1 MIVNGKR
8 VALNEQVPVI
18 QVMPITDYTNLV
30 EKQEDVYY
38 YTYDDEDSYVL
49 NSDWTNYKSQQS
61 EILTSL
67 AS

>member
-18 QVMPITDYTNLV
+18 QVMPITDYNNLV